1 MRNEKRDFPIM
12 FMKALVRIVVRAA
25 LLLSLGVAQAGC
37 EYAATT
43 ALTGVS
49 MGVAYLYTSVAER
62 TVCFN
67 MDRMGRASVLA
78 LRKMGISVFEQ
89 SKDEGARKIRA
100 KTKDLNITIKLK
112 EVTPKSTK
120 IKVSA
125 RNGILKDKATA
136 LEIIRQTVEA
146 AESLAREKR
155 FEAVS
160 TT

>member
-1 MRNEKRDFPIM
+1 M
-12 FMKALVRIVVRAA
+12 

-37 EYAATT
+37 EYAATG

-49 MGVAYLYTSVAER
+49 MGIAYLYTNVAER
-62 TVCFN
+62 TVCFS
-67 MDRMGRASVLA
+67 MDRMGRASLLA
-78 LRKMGISVFEQ
+78 LRKMGISVSEQ

-100 KTKDLNITIKLK
+100 KTKHLDITIKLK
-112 EVTPKSTK
+112 EITPKSTK

-146 AESLAREKR
+146 AEVIPHKKR
-155 FEAVS
+155 FEPAS
-160 TT
+160 TI

>member
-1 MRNEKRDFPIM
+1 
-12 FMKALVRIVVRAA
+12 LVRIIVRFM

-37 EYAATT
+37 EYAATG

-49 MGVAYLYTSVAER
+49 MGIAYLYTNVAER
-62 TVCFN
+62 TVCFS
-67 MDRMGRASVLA
+67 MDRMGRASLLA
-78 LRKMGISVFEQ
+78 LRKMGISVSEQ

-100 KTKDLNITIKLK
+100 KTKHLDITIKLK
-112 EVTPKSTK
+112 EITPKSTK

-136 LEIIRQTVEA
+136 LEIIRQAVEA
-146 AESLAREKR
+146 AEAIPHKKW
-155 FEAVS
+155 FEPAS